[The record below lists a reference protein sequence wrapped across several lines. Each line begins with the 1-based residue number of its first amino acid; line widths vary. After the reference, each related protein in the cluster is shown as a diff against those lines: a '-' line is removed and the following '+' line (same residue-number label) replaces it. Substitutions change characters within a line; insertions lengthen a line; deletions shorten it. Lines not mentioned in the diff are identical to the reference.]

1 MRGRLIA
8 VAIAVLLALPELP
21 QTPEKMEPEL
31 IISGNPI
38 DYELTELLGEKSAD
52 FIVLCFDG
60 VQFERFGT
68 PYDTPRQRESTES
81 MIRLLNSRDKKETLW
96 PEMWKN
102 WAGEIRK
109 QYGLPADATADDFR
123 PVVSYQ
129 IKRVCY
135 GRSENLH
142 CAIRLF
148 EELADKIKTWGVRK
162 CDDGKHLVEIVT
174 ADGRPMMDSGEKL
187 PMTICKVVRRM
198 LKSSQAND

>member
-1 MRGRLIA
+1 
-8 VAIAVLLALPELP
+8 
-21 QTPEKMEPEL
+21 MEPEL

-38 DYELTELLGEKSAD
+38 DYELVDLLGEKSAD
-52 FIVLCFDG
+52 FICLTFDG
-60 VQFERFGT
+60 VQFEKFGT
-68 PYDTPRQRESTES
+68 PYDTPRQRQSTES
-81 MIRLLNSRDKKETLW
+81 MIRLLNSRNKKETMW

-109 QYGLPADATADDFR
+109 QYGLAADTTAEDFR

-135 GRSENLH
+135 GRSQHLH

-148 EELADKIKTWGVRK
+148 EQLAEKIKTWSVRK

-174 ADGRPMMDSGEKL
+174 ADGRPMMDSGDDL
-187 PMTICKVVRRM
+187 PLTICKVVRRM
-198 LKSSQAND
+198 LKSSQANTPVWRLPKSISTLLE

>member
-1 MRGRLIA
+1 
-8 VAIAVLLALPELP
+8 
-21 QTPEKMEPEL
+21 MEPEL
-31 IISGNPI
+31 TISGNPI

-52 FIVLCFDG
+52 FIVLCFNG

-68 PYDTPRQRESTES
+68 PYDSPHERERTES
-81 MIRLLNSRDKKETLW
+81 MVRLLNSRKKKESLW
-96 PEMWKN
+96 PQMWEN
-102 WAGEIRK
+102 WAREIRK

-162 CDDGKHLVEIVT
+162 CEDGKHLVEIVT

-198 LKSSQAND
+198 LKSSQANVESIHPEPKH